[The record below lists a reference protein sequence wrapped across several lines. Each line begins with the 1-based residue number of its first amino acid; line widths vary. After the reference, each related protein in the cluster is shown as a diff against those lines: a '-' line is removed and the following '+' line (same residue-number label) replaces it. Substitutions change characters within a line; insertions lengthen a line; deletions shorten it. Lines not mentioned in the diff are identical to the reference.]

1 MLNSIPSPSAS
12 GFSLGPLTIN
22 VYGLMI
28 ALGVLAAVWLGR
40 RRLAAAGHD
49 PEFISDLALWVVP
62 AGLIG
67 TRMYHVATDWERLYS
82 DGRWPDAFKIWNGG
96 LGIPGGIL
104 AGVVVGV
111 WYIKR
116 RGVDLPMMMDV
127 CAPCVPLAQA
137 IGRFGNYFN
146 QELFGRPTTLPRALE
161 ITKPGQLAE
170 AQAKYPGAT
179 TFHPTFLYESLWN
192 VGLVLVLLAIGRR
205 NVWRR
210 GKLLPAYVAGYFLG
224 RMWVEELRIDTAAR
238 VFGDL
243 RWNFVLS
250 VAMVVIGLIWLSWGG
265 LRSSPEERAA
275 RAAVRPWVKPTDDT
289 SIEGASVDGPPDD
302 EAQTDEVSG
311 DEPVTDLSESAGE
324 VEEQLAQS
332 GPEFD
337 GPRTEAPVTEPD
349 RGDAH

>member
-1 MLNSIPSPSAS
+1 MLSSIPSPSAN

-49 PEFISDLALWVVP
+49 PDFISDLALWVVP

-67 TRMYHVATDWERLYS
+67 TRVYHVITDWDRLYS
-82 DGRWPDAFKIWNGG
+82 DGRWWPDAFKIWNGG

-104 AGVVVGV
+104 AGVVVGI
-111 WYIKR
+111 WYVKR
-116 RGVDLPMMMDV
+116 RGVDLPLMLDV
-127 CAPCVPLAQA
+127 AAPCIPLAQA
-137 IGRFGNYFN
+137 IGRIGNYFN
-146 QELFGRPTTLPRALE
+146 QELFGRPTTLPWALE
-161 ITKPGQLAE
+161 ITNPGALAE

-192 VGLVLVLLAIGRR
+192 IGLVLVLLAIDRR

-210 GKLLPAYVAGYFLG
+210 GKLFPAYIAGYFLG

-250 VAMVVIGLIWLSWGG
+250 VAMVVVGLIWLSRGG

-275 RAAVRPWVKPTDDT
+275 RAAIRPWVKPAEDLAPESDPST
-289 SIEGASVDGPPDD
+289 SEVD
-302 EAQTDEVSG
+302 
-311 DEPVTDLSESAGE
+311 
-324 VEEQLAQS
+324 EQLTQS
-332 GPEFD
+332 GPELD
-337 GPRTEAPVTEPD
+337 GPRTEVAVSEPD
-349 RGDAH
+349 RGDTD